1 MMSNSGIM
9 PHRTNMTNINQMD
22 GDSVSATI
30 PTTEQN
36 TNSTRNATKRPKQGD
51 DSFELE
57 HRVVNVQV
65 NGYAN
70 KFIIPPLPNL
80 LFIRDAFSVFE
91 KHVFIWQM
99 AKSARQNEPLLL
111 HTVFR
116 FHPYLSTSGLN
127 IVEWQTKNA
136 NDEYP
141 TIEGGA
147 VAYLGQSILL
157 IGEDIAGTGVFR
169 QIIVVIIPPQRDYM
183 HLDTILSSVGKHAF
197 TLHSPLTEIMEIF
210 TVETRC
216 INDNVFPKSMWISH
230 VFNIRSGDL
239 ENGIINQMIRN
250 NICQVGQIPSQGLF
264 EGGRDAHCMT
274 NAVRRRA
281 K

>member
-1 MMSNSGIM
+1 
-9 PHRTNMTNINQMD
+9 
-22 GDSVSATI
+22 
-30 PTTEQN
+30 
-36 TNSTRNATKRPKQGD
+36 
-51 DSFELE
+51 
-57 HRVVNVQV
+57 
-65 NGYAN
+65 
-70 KFIIPPLPNL
+70 
-80 LFIRDAFSVFE
+80 
-91 KHVFIWQM
+91 M
-99 AKSARQNEPLLL
+99 AKSARQNELLLL

-141 TIEGGA
+141 TIEGGD

-183 HLDTILSSVGKHAF
+183 HLDTIISSVGKHAF

-216 INDNVFPKSMWISH
+216 
-230 VFNIRSGDL
+230 GDL

>member
-1 MMSNSGIM
+1 M

-36 TNSTRNATKRPKQGD
+36 TNSTRNAAKRPKQGD

-57 HRVVNVQV
+57 HRVVNIHNQSITVELGTSDNTRIILEV

-99 AKSARQNEPLLL
+99 AKSARQNELLLL

-147 VAYLGQSILL
+147 VACLGQGILL
-157 IGEDIAGTGVFR
+157 IGEDIAGTGLFR
-169 QIIVVIIPPQRDYM
+169 QIIVVIIPPHRDYM
-183 HLDTILSSVGKHAF
+183 HLDTIISSVGKHAF

-216 INDNVFPKSMWISH
+216 
-230 VFNIRSGDL
+230 GDL